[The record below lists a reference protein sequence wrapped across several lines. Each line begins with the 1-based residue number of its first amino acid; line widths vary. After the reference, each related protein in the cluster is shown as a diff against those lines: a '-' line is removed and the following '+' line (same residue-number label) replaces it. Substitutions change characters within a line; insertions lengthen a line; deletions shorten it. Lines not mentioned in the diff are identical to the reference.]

1 MPPATPPTTA
11 PSGWSGLTGSISSD
25 PLSAILLLMNTVG
38 GFFNTQQEQQMQQQ
52 VFGEQQNAANFAQD
66 PNKMNQLIGKLQ
78 DPYSLQT
85 MMTGP
90 SGQQAN
96 QYFNQFQK
104 GYGDVANQQTA
115 QAANQYQQA
124 FQNPYSNVA
133 NTGTGAQNQQY
144 LQSQQTPYQKMLA
157 QQDPSQMTSLENQ
170 YTQGL
175 NSALTANTW
184 NAVQSQLA
192 NSGMTQSPGMQSYA
206 LAQALA
212 PTEQQNV
219 ALGAQQ
225 AAAPIQYGLQ
235 EQQYGLQAG
244 QLPINYQLAQQQYGL
259 QASQQPLNWLQG
271 QQGYGLQ
278 AGQIPL
284 NYQLGAQNLASNVAQ
299 NALQYPFQIG
309 SGLAGMFPNYQ
320 YAAGG

>member
-1 MPPATPPTTA
+1 MPVGGTIFGNPTAGTFGGGSAA
-11 PSGWSGLTGSISSD
+11 PTSGFGGLTGSLSND
-25 PLSAILLLMNTVG
+25 PLSAMLLMMNTLG

-52 VFGEQQNAANFAQD
+52 VFGEQQNAQAFAQD
-66 PNKMNQLIGKLQ
+66 PNKMNQLIGRLQ
-78 DPYSLQT
+78 DPYSLST

-96 QYFNQFQK
+96 QYFNQFQQ
-104 GYGDVANQQTA
+104 GYGSAANPQTA
-115 QAANQYQQA
+115 QAANQYQQS
-124 FQNPYSNVA
+124 F
-133 NTGTGAQNQQY
+133 
-144 LQSQQTPYQKMLA
+144 QTPYQKMLA

-184 NAVQSQLA
+184 NAVQGQLA
-192 NSGMTQSPGMQSYA
+192 NSGMTQSPGLQSYA

-235 EQQYGLQAG
+235 EQQQA
-244 QLPINYQLAQQQYGL
+244 LA
-259 QASQQPLNWLQG
+259 ASQQPLSWLQG
-271 QQGYGLQ
+271 QQAYGLQ

-299 NALQYPFQIG
+299 NALQYPFQVG
-309 SGLAGMFPNYQ
+309 SGLAGMFPTYN
-320 YAAGG
+320 YAAG